1 MISNVSDT
9 ALWVA
14 YYRAEESK
22 RTDALFK
29 DRLARLLV
37 GELGEKIALDMKK
50 LGRYSEY
57 NVVMRTVIIDQFIME
72 AIKEGIDTVINLGA
86 GMDTRPYRMEL
97 PDGLRWVEVDQP
109 GIIDL
114 KNELLKGEVPQVELF
129 RVALDLSNDLMR
141 KEFLQKWAA
150 QSEKILVITEGVI
163 PYLSEQHVSDL
174 AEDLLRF
181 QSIEYWLAEYIHPR
195 IYPYLK
201 SRGRARKMRNAPFQ
215 FFPDDWMGFFKQN
228 GWTPKDIRYYAI
240 EGEKRGRTMPSPW
253 WTFLFRFLAP
263 EKAIEESKRAAGFM
277 CLKKTS

>member
-150 QSEKILVITEGVI
+150 Q
-163 PYLSEQHVSDL
+163 
-174 AEDLLRF
+174 
-181 QSIEYWLAEYIHPR
+181 
-195 IYPYLK
+195 
-201 SRGRARKMRNAPFQ
+201 
-215 FFPDDWMGFFKQN
+215 
-228 GWTPKDIRYYAI
+228 
-240 EGEKRGRTMPSPW
+240 
-253 WTFLFRFLAP
+253 
-263 EKAIEESKRAAGFM
+263 
-277 CLKKTS
+277 